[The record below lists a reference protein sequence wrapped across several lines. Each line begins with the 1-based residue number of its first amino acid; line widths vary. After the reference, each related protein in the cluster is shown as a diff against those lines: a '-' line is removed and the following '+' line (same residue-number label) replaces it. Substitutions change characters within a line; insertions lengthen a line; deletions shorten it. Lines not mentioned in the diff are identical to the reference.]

1 MSRNALFFGFRI
13 QIERLFAPLFVLP
26 GGAPGCESY
35 SKTIDLAVPVL
46 SAGFR
51 PKRVDCG
58 LWDAPASGR
67 LASVLC
73 TAFDVTSSQGG
84 NVLP

>member
-1 MSRNALFFGFRI
+1 MSRKALFFGFRI

-51 PKRVDCG
+51 PKRVGFGCRAREEVG
-58 LWDAPASGR
+58 PDATQKRQFRGC
-67 LASVLC
+67 VGC
-73 TAFDVTSSQGG
+73 VG
-84 NVLP
+84 

>member
-1 MSRNALFFGFRI
+1 MSQKVLLFGFRI

-51 PKRVDCG
+51 PKQVGFG
-58 LWDAPASGR
+58 LRDAYERSRTGPALKIDS
-67 LASVLC
+67 
-73 TAFDVTSSQGG
+73 F
-84 NVLP
+84 